1 MGVFDLILAPADT
14 YWKKQYNA
22 EKIRRQR
29 AEANEK
35 YATDTMDE
43 QEKNLDLLTRRD
55 VGQARAIEAMNAE
68 ILRLKAE
75 LEKARSDVAERDER
89 IALLYDALHAERDAR
104 AALKTSQRLWDE
116 KRQTVKEAT
125 A

>member
-1 MGVFDLILAPADT
+1 MGVFDLILAPADN
-14 YWKKQYNA
+14 YWKRQYNA

-68 ILRLKAE
+68 ILRLKSE
-75 LEKARSDVAERDER
+75 LEKAQADVSERDER
-89 IALLYDALHAERDAR
+89 IALLYDALHAERDAH

-116 KRQTVKEAT
+116 KRQAVKEAT